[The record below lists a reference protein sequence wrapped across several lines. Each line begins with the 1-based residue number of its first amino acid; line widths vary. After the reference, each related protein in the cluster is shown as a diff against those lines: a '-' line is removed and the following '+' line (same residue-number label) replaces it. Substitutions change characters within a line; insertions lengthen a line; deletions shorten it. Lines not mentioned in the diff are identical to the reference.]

1 MGPEDVQAVA
11 DLLGA
16 LNMSKPQYR
25 WAHQQRRK
33 RELPLAYG
41 RRCIY
46 CGGVMLQWMPL
57 DWDYT
62 TQQIT
67 HARCNRSAG
76 ARYGNALRG
85 LRRRYST
92 IYQAKGR

>member
-1 MGPEDVQAVA
+1 MA
-11 DLLGA
+11 
-16 LNMSKPQYR
+16 SKLYNWQ
-25 WAHQQRRK
+25 HQQRRK

-46 CGGVMLQWMPL
+46 CGGVMLARMPL
-57 DWDYT
+57 DWDHS

-67 HARCNRSAG
+67 HAKCNRSAG

-92 IYQAKGR
+92 IYQGRNGQR